1 MFNHANSI
9 FYLGGIMKYDKKIV
23 LVYGFKKSG
32 QSAAKFL
39 SERGALV
46 YAYDDKESFIENA
59 TVIKNLS
66 LLSGKNL
73 DFVVLSPG
81 VDIKSPKIQELL
93 LSGVKIKSE
102 LELGAE
108 NLKAKLF
115 TITGT
120 NGKTTCVN
128 LLYNIFKQAGKETEL
143 FGNVG
148 TPITSIVDNLK
159 RTAYGVCEVSS
170 FQMETTEKLKSF
182 ASALLNITPDH
193 LDRHKTME
201 NYINLKLKLL
211 EQAKH
216 KVFNADDEI
225 SYNLS
230 KRFNKAVLFSKN
242 RATNGAYVKGEF
254 IYYKNSKVMKT
265 ELVTLPGE
273 KNLEN
278 VLAVITLAKLGCI
291 KNADIIKGITSFKP
305 LEHRLELVDIVDDVS
320 FVDDS
325 KSTNVASTLNAISA
339 FTGKNIILLLGGR
352 GKELDFAPIFENKLY
367 AAVCFGECGLDIL
380 KVARAERV
388 AYEEN
393 LKAAFN
399 KAYELARPGSV
410 VLLSPACASFDEFTS
425 YKQRGDFF
433 KRLVRSVKMGER

>member
-23 LVYGFKKSG
+23 LVYGLKKSG
-32 QSAAKFL
+32 QRAAKFL

-46 YAYDDKESFIENA
+46 YAYDDKESFVENA

-81 VDIKSPKIQELL
+81 VDINSPKIQELL

-182 ASALLNITPDH
+182 ASVLLNITPDH

-216 KVFNADDEI
+216 KVFNADDEV

-265 ELVTLPGE
+265 ELVSLPGE

-278 VLAVITLAKLGCI
+278 VLAVITLAKLGGI

-380 KVARAERV
+380 KVARAERI

>member
-23 LVYGFKKSG
+23 LVYGLKKSG

-46 YAYDDKESFIENA
+46 YAYDDKASFIENA

-81 VDIKSPKIQELL
+81 VDINSPKIQELL

-128 LLYNIFKQAGKETEL
+128 LLYNIFKQARKETEL

-201 NYINLKLKLL
+201 IYINLKLKLL

-242 RATNGAYVKGEF
+242 RATNGAYVKGEY

-265 ELVTLPGE
+265 ELITLPGE

-278 VLAVITLAKLGCI
+278 VLAVITLAKLGGI

-425 YKQRGDFF
+425 YKQRGDYF

>member
-81 VDIKSPKIQELL
+81 VDINSPKIQELL

-170 FQMETTEKLKSF
+170 FQMETTENLKSF

-265 ELVTLPGE
+265 ELVTLRGE

-425 YKQRGDFF
+425 YKQRGDYF

>member
-9 FYLGGIMKYDKKIV
+9 FYLGGIMRYDKKIV
-23 LVYGFKKSG
+23 LVYGLKKSG

-81 VDIKSPKIQELL
+81 VDINTPKIQELL

-170 FQMETTEKLKSF
+170 FQMETTENLKSY

-216 KVFNADDEI
+216 KVFNADDEV

-265 ELVTLPGE
+265 ELITLPGE

-352 GKELDFAPIFENKLY
+352 GKELNFAPIFENKLY
-367 AAVCFGECGLDIL
+367 AVVCFGECGLDIL

>member
-1 MFNHANSI
+1 MGKVR
-9 FYLGGIMKYDKKIV
+9 L
-23 LVYGFKKSG
+23 

-81 VDIKSPKIQELL
+81 VDINSPKIQELL

-216 KVFNADDEI
+216 KVFKRRRR
-225 SYNLS
+225 NLLQP
-230 KRFNKAVLFSKN
+230 FKAF
-242 RATNGAYVKGEF
+242 
-254 IYYKNSKVMKT
+254 
-265 ELVTLPGE
+265 
-273 KNLEN
+273 
-278 VLAVITLAKLGCI
+278 
-291 KNADIIKGITSFKP
+291 
-305 LEHRLELVDIVDDVS
+305 
-320 FVDDS
+320 
-325 KSTNVASTLNAISA
+325 
-339 FTGKNIILLLGGR
+339 
-352 GKELDFAPIFENKLY
+352 
-367 AAVCFGECGLDIL
+367 
-380 KVARAERV
+380 
-388 AYEEN
+388 
-393 LKAAFN
+393 
-399 KAYELARPGSV
+399 
-410 VLLSPACASFDEFTS
+410 
-425 YKQRGDFF
+425 
-433 KRLVRSVKMGER
+433 

>member
-23 LVYGFKKSG
+23 LVYGLKKSG

-39 SERGALV
+39 AERGALV

-81 VDIKSPKIQELL
+81 VDINSPKIQELL

-216 KVFNADDEI
+216 KVFNADDEV

-265 ELVTLPGE
+265 ELVSLPGE

-278 VLAVITLAKLGCI
+278 VLAVITLAKLGGI

-367 AAVCFGECGLDIL
+367 AVVCFGECGLDIL

-425 YKQRGDFF
+425 YKQRGDYF
-433 KRLVRSVKMGER
+433 KRLVCSVKMGER

>member
-23 LVYGFKKSG
+23 LVYGLKKSG

-39 SERGALV
+39 AERGALV
-46 YAYDDKESFIENA
+46 YAYDDKKSFIENA

-81 VDIKSPKIQELL
+81 VDINSPKIQELL

-102 LELGAE
+102 LELGTE

-265 ELVTLPGE
+265 ELVTLRGE

-278 VLAVITLAKLGCI
+278 VLAVITLAKLGGV

-305 LEHRLELVDIVDDVS
+305 LEHRLELVDVVDDVS

-425 YKQRGDFF
+425 YKQRGDYF

>member
-1 MFNHANSI
+1 MFNHTNSI

-23 LVYGFKKSG
+23 LVYGLKDSG

-46 YAYDDKESFIENA
+46 YAYDDKASFIENA

-81 VDIKSPKIQELL
+81 VDINSPKIQELL

-108 NLKAKLF
+108 NLKAKFF

-128 LLYNIFKQAGKETEL
+128 LLYNIFKCAGKSTEL

-170 FQMETTEKLKSF
+170 FQMETTENLKSF

-216 KVFNADDEI
+216 KVFNADDEV

-265 ELVTLPGE
+265 ELITLPGE

-278 VLAVITLAKLGCI
+278 VLAVITLAKLGGI

>member
-23 LVYGFKKSG
+23 LVYGLKKSG

-46 YAYDDKESFIENA
+46 YAYDDKASFIENA

-81 VDIKSPKIQELL
+81 VDINSPKIQELL

-170 FQMETTEKLKSF
+170 FQMETTENLKSF

-265 ELVTLPGE
+265 ELVSLPGE

-278 VLAVITLAKLGCI
+278 VLAVITLAKLGGI

-425 YKQRGDFF
+425 YKQRGDYF